1 MKIYLDNCCF
11 NRPYDQPT
19 QTRIVTEALAK
30 MEIQLAISEGKL
42 DLAVSHMLV
51 AENTRCP
58 NPMAKVHNLR
68 FMHEHAKSY
77 VGSKRMEELMPMIRE
92 IMDAG
97 IKRADATHIACAID
111 SGCDYLI
118 TTDDRMLKY
127 KDNRITIITPNDMLY
142 IMEGLR

>member
-1 MKIYLDNCCF
+1 MNM
-11 NRPYDQPT
+11 P
-19 QTRIVTEALAK
+19 
-30 MEIQLAISEGKL
+30 
-42 DLAVSHMLV
+42 
-51 AENTRCP
+51 
-58 NPMAKVHNLR
+58 
-68 FMHEHAKSY
+68 KSY

-127 KDNRITIITPNDMLY
+127 KDNRTTIITPNDMLY

>member
-1 MKIYLDNCCF
+1 M
-11 NRPYDQPT
+11 RA
-19 QTRIVTEALAK
+19 RI
-30 MEIQLAISEGKL
+30 
-42 DLAVSHMLV
+42 
-51 AENTRCP
+51 
-58 NPMAKVHNLR
+58 
-68 FMHEHAKSY
+68 MHEHAKSY

-127 KDNRITIITPNDMLY
+127 KDDRITIKHPQTICFT
-142 IMEGLR
+142 

>member
-58 NPMAKVHNLR
+58 NPMAKAHNLR

-111 SGCDYLI
+111 SGCDYLV

>member
-1 MKIYLDNCCF
+1 MMIYLDNCCF

-58 NPMAKVHNLR
+58 NPMAKAHNLR

-127 KDNRITIITPNDMLY
+127 KDNRITIIIPNDMLY

>member
-11 NRPYDQPT
+11 NWPYDQPT

-30 MEIQLAISEGKL
+30 MEIQLAISEGKF

-58 NPMAKVHNLR
+58 NPMAKAHNLR

-111 SGCDYLI
+111 SGCDYLV